1 MHDEDL
7 EGDIERCWGALRAVC
22 VANGSSKVPLMDV
35 VRQLEEMDPDAA
47 ASLGGRTE
55 ANVAAFI
62 AGLFLVHRRVADVVQ
77 DVVPSGP
84 IHVVDLWPQ
93 IDTYA
98 AVRSHLERLEAE
110 ESGQAPKGLIQRAGE
125 AAAMEEASAAV
136 LAEKEDDTDSWLVE

>member
-7 EGDIERCWGALRAVC
+7 EGDIERCWDALRAVC
-22 VANGSSKVPLMDV
+22 VANGSRRFRSWTSS
-35 VRQLEEMDPDAA
+35 QLEEMDPDAA

-98 AVRSHLERLEAE
+98 AVRAHLERLEAE

-125 AAAMEEASAAV
+125 AAALEEASAAV